1 MENQLWTKNFI
12 SICVTNFFLFLN
24 FYYLLV
30 ILPIYSVRELHG
42 PESQA
47 GLIVTVFLI
56 AAIITRPISG
66 QLIQQYGATPIFI
79 LSIFIFLA
87 ATVLYY
93 FPSTMVSL
101 LVIRLFHGIGFGMA
115 TTAAGTIV
123 AEVVPDARKGEGM
136 GYFGLTMNL
145 AMAIGPFLGLTA
157 LSLWGVDVM
166 FTISTVFVLIGT
178 VTGLF
183 IKLPKRQLTASIPN
197 KKGLQLSDIFE
208 VSAIRISLVGSFF
221 ALVYSAVLSF
231 VAVYAQEEGFGD
243 IASYFFIVYAIILI
257 LSRPFTGKWFDLY
270 GANVIIYPSIISFG
284 TGLILLSIANT
295 SWVFLMSAAFIG
307 LGWGTAFPSFQTIAI
322 QHAPPVRRGMAT
334 ATFLSIFDIGVG
346 LGSFIVGVIGARI
359 GFSSLYFY
367 SAFLTLLGL
376 GLYFVLHGKKTS
388 RFATQE

>member
-12 SICVTNFFLFLN
+12 SICVTNFLLFLN

-30 ILPIYSVRELHG
+30 ILPIYSVKELHG

-66 QLIQQYGATPIFI
+66 QLIQRYGAGPIFI

-93 FPSTMVSL
+93 YPDTMFSL
-101 LVIRLFHGIGFGMA
+101 LLIRLFHGVGFGMA

-123 AEVVPDARKGEGM
+123 ADVIPDSRKGEGM
-136 GYFGLTMNL
+136 GYYGLTMNL
-145 AMAIGPFLGLTA
+145 AMAIGPFLGITA
-157 LSLWGVDVM
+157 LNLWGIDVM
-166 FTISTVFVLIGT
+166 FTISTVFVLIAT

-183 IKLPKRQLTASIPN
+183 IKLPKREVTKNSSN
-197 KKGLQLSDIFE
+197 NKGLKVSDIFE
-208 VSAIRISLVGSFF
+208 ASAIRISLVGGFF

-231 VAVYAQEEGFGD
+231 VAVYAVEAGFGD
-243 IASYFFIVYAIILI
+243 IASYFFVVYAIILI

-270 GANVIIYPSIISFG
+270 GANVIIYPSILSFAI
-284 TGLILLSIANT
+284 GLILLSQAET
-295 SWVFLMSAAFIG
+295 SLLFLVSAAFIG

-322 QHAPPVRRGMAT
+322 QHAAPVRRGMAT

-346 LGSFIVGVIGARI
+346 LGSFIVGVVGARI
-359 GFSSLYFY
+359 GFSSLYFI
-367 SAFLTLLGL
+367 SSFFTLFGI
-376 GLYFVLHGKKTS
+376 GLYFILHGKKS
-388 RFATQE
+388 RIHSHQ

>member
-1 MENQLWTKNFI
+1 METKLWTKNFI
-12 SICVTNFFLFLN
+12 SICVTNFLLFLN

-30 ILPIYSVRELHG
+30 ILPIYSVKELHG
-42 PESQA
+42 PESQV

-66 QLIQQYGATPIFI
+66 RLIQKYGASPIF
-79 LSIFIFLA
+79 LVSIFIFLA
-87 ATVLYY
+87 ATVLYF
-93 FPSTMVSL
+93 FPNNLSSL
-101 LVIRLFHGIGFGMA
+101 LLLRLFHGIGFGMA

-123 AEVVPDARKGEGM
+123 ADVIPDTRKGEGM

-157 LSLWGVDVM
+157 LQLWGADIM

-183 IKLPKRQLTASIPN
+183 IKLPKKKIKPVPN
-197 KKGLQLSDIFE
+197 KKGFQFSDIFE
-208 VSAIRISLVGSFF
+208 LSSIRIALVSCFF

-231 VAVYAQEEGFGD
+231 ISVYAQEAGFSNV
-243 IASYFFIVYAIILI
+243 ASFFFVVYAVILV

-270 GANVIIYPSIISFG
+270 GANVIIYPSIISFAV
-284 TGLILLSIANT
+284 GLLLLSTAES
-295 SWVFLMSAAFIG
+295 SWIFLLSAAFIG
-307 LGWGTAFPSFQTIAI
+307 VGWGTAFPSFQTIAI
-322 QHAPPVRRGMAT
+322 QQAQPARRGMAT

-346 LGSFIVGVIGARI
+346 LGSVIVGVVGTNI

-367 SAFLTLLGL
+367 CSIFTFLGI
-376 GLYFVLHGKKTS
+376 GVYFILHGKRNKELSHT
-388 RFATQE
+388 